1 MKMNWTLA
9 AALAA
14 ASVFVGADMAKAA
27 EIKVLSSAAI
37 KEAYLELVP
46 AFERAT
52 EHKVVTEWGSTNA
65 VVKRVQA
72 GEATVDMLILADY
85 ALEELIKGGKVAGG
99 SRANLVR
106 SGIGM
111 AVSAGLPK
119 PDISTVDGLKRALL
133 GAKVIC
139 YSTGPS
145 GVYMVKLFERL
156 GIADQL
162 KGKLK
167 QVEGV
172 PVGVVIER
180 GEADLG
186 FQQISELLP
195 VPGIQFVGPLPADVQ
210 HISTFAAGLL
220 PGAKEPSA
228 AKSLIDF
235 IRAPAAAPA
244 IKKAGLEP
252 G

>member
-1 MKMNWTLA
+1 
-9 AALAA
+9 
-14 ASVFVGADMAKAA
+14 
-27 EIKVLSSAAI
+27 
-37 KEAYLELVP
+37 
-46 AFERAT
+46 
-52 EHKVVTEWGSTNA
+52 
-65 VVKRVQA
+65 
-72 GEATVDMLILADY
+72 
-85 ALEELIKGGKVAGG
+85 
-99 SRANLVR
+99 
-106 SGIGM
+106 M

-220 PGAKEPSA
+220 PGSKEPAA

-235 IRAPAAAPA
+235 IRGPAAAPA